1 MSPPKALL
9 KLTHYEKDAS
19 ETEFP
24 LFAQRLFSTVF
35 ATALCGCYGVKELHF
50 IEKNGVLCT
59 YCCSL
64 ACLLDDSICSPK
76 MLTSQNLLY
85 NVCSLL
91 FTINASTETLES
103 FTSSLFSKAYAL
115 LNITYSEE
123 IKTYEHRAVF

>member
-1 MSPPKALL
+1 MSPRKALL
-9 KLTHYEKDAS
+9 KLTHYEKDVS

-76 MLTSQNLLY
+76 IGLLLMLTSQNLLY
-85 NVCSLL
+85 IVCSLL
-91 FTINASTETLES
+91 FTINASTEILE
-103 FTSSLFSKAYAL
+103 FFLIFL
-115 LNITYSEE
+115 I
-123 IKTYEHRAVF
+123 

>member
-1 MSPPKALL
+1 MGLLLSPRKALL
-9 KLTHYEKDAS
+9 KLTRYEKDVS

-35 ATALCGCYGVKELHF
+35 ATALCGRYGVKELHF

-76 MLTSQNLLY
+76 IWATVNVISKFIVHCMFSFVY
-85 NVCSLL
+85 NKC
-91 FTINASTETLES
+91 
-103 FTSSLFSKAYAL
+103 K
-115 LNITYSEE
+115 
-123 IKTYEHRAVF
+123 H